1 METNSVSSAAAAAT
15 RRYAAPARNELGK
28 DDFLR
33 LLITQ
38 LANQD
43 PLSPV
48 DNQAF
53 IAQLAQFASVE
64 QLQGLGTRL
73 DTLLLAQASTNQM
86 NVAGLVGKEVLYQA
100 DGVDLA
106 AGEPAALQARL
117 SAAASDVTAV
127 VQDASGR
134 TVRVIQ
140 LGQRAAGPV
149 DFAWDGLDENGNA
162 CQPGRYRVLVSAS
175 GASKE
180 PVPVDLRARG
190 RVRGVSFDGEA
201 PVLLVGSSR
210 VALSNV
216 VEIGQP

>member
-1 METNSVSSAAAAAT
+1 MATPSVNSATAAAT
-15 RRYAAPARNELGK
+15 QPFAAPAKKELGK

-86 NVAGLVGKEVLYQA
+86 NVAGLVGKEVLFKT

-106 AGEPAALQARL
+106 AGQPATLQARL
-117 SAAASDVTAV
+117 SGPASDVTAV

-134 TVRVIQ
+134 IVRTLQ
-140 LGQRAAGPV
+140 LGPRAAGSV
-149 DFAWDGLDENGNA
+149 DFAWDGLDERGNP
-162 CQPGRYRVLVSAS
+162 CPPGRYRVSVSGRDAS
-175 GASKE
+175 DA

-210 VALSNV
+210 IALPNV